1 MITFSLPI
9 LDANGFLVIEKPVNI
24 LIHKLPNFLRLR
36 LILRLAASI
45 CLKFIFP
52 DSNVFKANTPLD
64 G

>member
-9 LDANGFLVIEKPVNI
+9 LEANGFLVIENPVNI
-24 LIHKLPNFLRLR
+24 LIHKLPNFFKLRR
-36 LILRLAASI
+36 ILRLAASI

-52 DSNVFKANTPLD
+52 DSKVFKAKTPFD